1 MRTAPAAV
9 TDTNEGPRDE
19 RPAATSAQLPMKRI
33 FDISP
38 ASSRWLLL
46 LAAGFVAAAIV
57 LPLWGMTLVSTQ
69 YPEGLRM
76 VVFADRIQG
85 DIAEINALN
94 RFIGMHP
101 ITDDFFSELRW
112 LPLLF
117 GGAAVLC
124 LIAAV
129 ARRFWVTLVPFVAM
143 SGIAVY
149 GLMSMRHRLWQ
160 FGHELDPRAPM
171 DLPPFTP
178 PMLGGHQIAQFA
190 SYSYFTWGTIFP
202 LLASALVAVAL
213 WLQRPG
219 RALGAVSAP
228 ALSAYAV

>member
-1 MRTAPAAV
+1 MTMR
-9 TDTNEGPRDE
+9 
-19 RPAATSAQLPMKRI
+19 L
-33 FDISP
+33 DIS
-38 ASSRWLLL
+38 ATWSRWLLV
-46 LAAGFVAAAIV
+46 AAAAFVAAAIV

-76 VVFADRIQG
+76 VVFANHIEG

-124 LIAAV
+124 LVAAV
-129 ARRFWVTLVPFVAM
+129 ARRFWVTLVPLVAM

-149 GLMSMRHRLWQ
+149 GLMNMRHRLWQ

-202 LLASALVAVAL
+202 LLAAGLVAFAL
-213 WLQRPG
+213 WIQRPG
-219 RALGAVSAP
+219 RASRAVPAP
-228 ALSAYAV
+228 AMSACAV